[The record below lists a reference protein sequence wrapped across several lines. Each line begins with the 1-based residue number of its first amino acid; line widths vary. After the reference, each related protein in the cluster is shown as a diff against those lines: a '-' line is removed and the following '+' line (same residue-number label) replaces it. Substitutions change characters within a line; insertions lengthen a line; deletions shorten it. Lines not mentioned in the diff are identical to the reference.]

1 MAKEESLL
9 EKGLYFLTALVINLI
24 LFTLLSTYLLFARL
38 SHEVNKPITL
48 LLEEIPREEKVIF
61 DRKEQRV
68 EGIKENLKKDK
79 KVIFEKREQRVGGTK
94 ENLKKDKGVK
104 PVPSLPPVETKS
116 GDVPI
121 ASKETTEESI
131 LSEIEKKVKNQ
142 KPEIIQS
149 KPNVSESFGELS
161 GVVSGSG
168 VDLTKSVTRK
178 ILYIP
183 PFPQLRATELPS
195 TFQAK
200 LWVEPSGRVSKV
212 EVLKR
217 SGVPE
222 IDSALVQ
229 LLKGV
234 KFEPIEGN
242 IIQTGIITFRF
253 KGGEG

>member
-1 MAKEESLL
+1 MTKEESLL

-24 LFTLLSTYLLFARL
+24 LFTLLSTYLLFTRF
-38 SHEVNKPITL
+38 SYEVSRPITL
-48 LLEEIPREEKVIF
+48 LLEETPREERVIF
-61 DRKEQRV
+61 KKRTQRAG
-68 EGIKENLKKDK
+68 GIKEKL
-79 KVIFEKREQRVGGTK
+79 EKAKGG
-94 ENLKKDKGVK
+94 K
-104 PVPSLPPVETKS
+104 PIPSLPPVATKS
-116 GDVPI
+116 GDIPV
-121 ASKETTEESI
+121 ASKEASEKSI
-131 LSEIEKKVKNQ
+131 LSEIERKVKSQ
-142 KPEIIQS
+142 KAEATQD
-149 KPNVSESFGELS
+149 KPTVSESFGELS

-168 VDLTKSVTRK
+168 VDLAKGATRK

-200 LWVEPSGRVSKV
+200 LWVEPSGRVAKV

-222 IDSALVQ
+222 IDSVLVQ
-229 LLKGV
+229 ILMGI

-253 KGGEG
+253 KGG

>member
-1 MAKEESLL
+1 MEKEESLL
-9 EKGLYFLTALVINLI
+9 EKGLYFLNALVINLI
-24 LFTLLSTYLLFARL
+24 LFTLLSAYLLFARL
-38 SHEVNKPITL
+38 SYEVNRPITL
-48 LLEEIPREEKVIF
+48 LLEELPREEKVTF
-61 DRKEQRV
+61 EKRGQRV
-68 EGIKENLKKDK
+68 GGIKENLKKAK
-79 KVIFEKREQRVGGTK
+79 GG
-94 ENLKKDKGVK
+94 K
-104 PVPSLPPVETKS
+104 PVPSLPPVATKS

-121 ASKETTEESI
+121 APKETTEESI
-131 LSEIEKKVKNQ
+131 LSEIERKVKSQ
-142 KPEIIQS
+142 KAETTQG

-168 VDLTKSVTRK
+168 VDLAKGATRK

-183 PFPQLRATELPS
+183 PFPKLRATELPS

-200 LWVEPSGRVSKV
+200 LWVEPSGRVSRV

-229 LLKGV
+229 FLRSI

-253 KGGEG
+253 KGG

>member
-1 MAKEESLL
+1 MTKEESLL
-9 EKGLYFLTALVINLI
+9 EKALYFLTALVINLI
-24 LFTLLSTYLLFARL
+24 LFTLLSTYLLITKL

-48 LLEEIPREEKVIF
+48 LLEEMSREEKVIF
-61 DRKEQRV
+61 EKRTLRAGE
-68 EGIKENLKKDK
+68 IKEKLE
-79 KVIFEKREQRVGGTK
+79 KVK
-94 ENLKKDKGVK
+94 EGK
-104 PVPSLPPVETKS
+104 PVPSPPVVTKS
-116 GDVPI
+116 GDIPV
-121 ASKETTEESI
+121 ASKETAETSI
-131 LSEIEKKVKNQ
+131 LSEIERKVKSQ
-142 KPEIIQS
+142 KAEATQGEPTY
-149 KPNVSESFGELS
+149 SESFSEIS

-168 VDLTKSVTRK
+168 VDLAKGATRK

-229 LLKGV
+229 FLRSIR
-234 KFEPIEGN
+234 FEPIEVN

-253 KGGEG
+253 KGG

>member
-24 LFTLLSTYLLFARL
+24 LFTLLSAYLLLARL
-38 SHEVNKPITL
+38 SYEVNRPITL
-48 LLEEIPREEKVIF
+48 LLKEIPREEKVT
-61 DRKEQRV
+61 
-68 EGIKENLKKDK
+68 
-79 KVIFEKREQRVGGTK
+79 FEKRGQRVGGIK

-104 PVPSLPPVETKS
+104 PVPSLPPVATKS

-121 ASKETTEESI
+121 ASKETAEESI
-131 LSEIEKKVKNQ
+131 LSEIEKKVKSQ
-142 KPEIIQS
+142 KAEITQG

-168 VDLTKSVTRK
+168 VDLAKGATRK

-183 PFPQLRATELPS
+183 PFPKLRATELPS

-200 LWVEPSGRVSKV
+200 LWVEPSGRVAKV

-242 IIQTGIITFRF
+242 IIQTGVITFRF
-253 KGGEG
+253 KGG

>member
-1 MAKEESLL
+1 MEKEESFL

-24 LFTLLSTYLLFARL
+24 LFTLLSAYLLFTRL
-38 SHEVNKPITL
+38 SYEVNRPITL
-48 LLEEIPREEKVIF
+48 LLEEVPREEKVIF
-61 DRKEQRV
+61 
-68 EGIKENLKKDK
+68 
-79 KVIFEKREQRVGGTK
+79 EKRTQRAGGTK
-94 ENLKKDKGVK
+94 EKLGSDKGGM
-104 PVPSLPPVETKS
+104 PAPSLPPVATKS

-131 LSEIEKKVKNQ
+131 LSEIEKKVRSQ
-142 KPEIIQS
+142 KAEITQG
-149 KPNVSESFGELS
+149 KPTVSESFGELS

-168 VDLTKSVTRK
+168 VDLTKSATRK

-183 PFPQLRATELPS
+183 PFPKFRATELPS

-229 LLKGV
+229 LLRGI

-253 KGGEG
+253 KGG

>member
-24 LFTLLSTYLLFARL
+24 LFTLLSAYLLFARL
-38 SHEVNKPITL
+38 SHEVNRPITL

-61 DRKEQRV
+61 EKRTQRAG
-68 EGIKENLKKDK
+68 GIKENLKKDK
-79 KVIFEKREQRVGGTK
+79 GG
-94 ENLKKDKGVK
+94 K

-121 ASKETTEESI
+121 APQETAEESI
-131 LSEIEKKVKNQ
+131 LSEIERKVKNQ
-142 KPEIIQS
+142 KAEITQG

-168 VDLTKSVTRK
+168 VDLAKSATRK

-183 PFPQLRATELPS
+183 PFPKLRATELPS

>member
-24 LFTLLSTYLLFARL
+24 LFTLLSAYLLFARL
-38 SHEVNKPITL
+38 SHEVNRPITL

-61 DRKEQRV
+61 EKRTQRAG
-68 EGIKENLKKDK
+68 GIKENLKKDK
-79 KVIFEKREQRVGGTK
+79 GG
-94 ENLKKDKGVK
+94 K

-121 ASKETTEESI
+121 APQETAEESI
-131 LSEIEKKVKNQ
+131 LSEIERKVKNQ
-142 KPEIIQS
+142 KAEITQG

-161 GVVSGSG
+161 GVVSGRG
-168 VDLTKSVTRK
+168 VDLAKSATRK

-183 PFPQLRATELPS
+183 PFPKLRATELPS

-229 LLKGV
+229 FLRSI

>member
-24 LFTLLSTYLLFARL
+24 LFTLLSAYLLLARL
-38 SHEVNKPITL
+38 SYEVSRPITL
-48 LLEEIPREEKVIF
+48 LLKEIPREEKVAF
-61 DRKEQRV
+61 EKRGQRV
-68 EGIKENLKKDK
+68 GGIKENLKKDK
-79 KVIFEKREQRVGGTK
+79 G
-94 ENLKKDKGVK
+94 DK
-104 PVPSLPPVETKS
+104 PVPSLPPVATKS

-131 LSEIEKKVKNQ
+131 LSEIERKVKSQ
-142 KPEIIQS
+142 KAEATQG
-149 KPNVSESFGELS
+149 KPTVSESFGELS

-168 VDLTKSVTRK
+168 VGFTKSATRK

-200 LWVEPSGRVSKV
+200 LWVEPSGSISKV
-212 EVLKR
+212 DVLKR

-253 KGGEG
+253 KGG

>member
-1 MAKEESLL
+1 MAKGESLL

-24 LFTLLSTYLLFARL
+24 LFTLLSAYLLFARL
-38 SHEVNKPITL
+38 SYEVNRPITL
-48 LLEEIPREEKVIF
+48 LLEEMPREEKVIF
-61 DRKEQRV
+61 EKRTQRV
-68 EGIKENLKKDK
+68 GGIKENLKKDK
-79 KVIFEKREQRVGGTK
+79 GG
-94 ENLKKDKGVK
+94 K

-121 ASKETTEESI
+121 APQETTEESI
-131 LSEIEKKVKNQ
+131 LSEIEKKVKDQ
-142 KPEIIQS
+142 KAEITQG
-149 KPNVSESFGELS
+149 KPNVSESFGEIS

-168 VDLTKSVTRK
+168 VGLTKSATRK

-183 PFPQLRATELPS
+183 PFPKLRATELPS
-195 TFQAK
+195 AFQAK
-200 LWVEPSGRVSKV
+200 LWVEPSGSVSKV

-229 LLKGV
+229 LLRGI

>member
-24 LFTLLSTYLLFARL
+24 LFTLLSTYLLFTKL
-38 SHEVNKPITL
+38 SYEVSRPITI
-48 LLEEIPREEKVIF
+48 LLEETSLLEEVPREEKVIF
-61 DRKEQRV
+61 EKKTQRAG
-68 EGIKENLKKDK
+68 GIKEKL
-79 KVIFEKREQRVGGTK
+79 EKA
-94 ENLKKDKGVK
+94 KGDK
-104 PVPSLPPVETKS
+104 PVPSLLPVATKS
-116 GDVPI
+116 GDVSV

-131 LSEIEKKVKNQ
+131 LSEIERKVKSRKVEATHG
-142 KPEIIQS
+142 KPT
-149 KPNVSESFGELS
+149 VSESFGELS

-168 VDLTKSVTRK
+168 VDLTKSATRK

-229 LLKGV
+229 FLRSI

-253 KGGEG
+253 KGG

>member
-1 MAKEESLL
+1 MTKEDSLL

-24 LFTLLSTYLLFARL
+24 LFTLLSAYLLFARL
-38 SHEVNKPITL
+38 SYEVNRPITL
-48 LLEEIPREEKVIF
+48 LLEEMPLWKEIHREEKVIF
-61 DRKEQRV
+61 EKRTQRAG
-68 EGIKENLKKDK
+68 GIKEKL
-79 KVIFEKREQRVGGTK
+79 EKAK
-94 ENLKKDKGVK
+94 EGK
-104 PVPSLPPVETKS
+104 PVPSLPPVATKS

-121 ASKETTEESI
+121 ASEETTETSI
-131 LSEIEKKVKNQ
+131 LSEIERKIKSQ
-142 KPEIIQS
+142 KAEATQG

-168 VDLTKSVTRK
+168 VDLAKGATRK
-178 ILYIP
+178 ILYVP

-222 IDSALVQ
+222 IDSALVEF
-229 LLKGV
+229 LRSI

-253 KGGEG
+253 KGG

>member
-9 EKGLYFLTALVINLI
+9 EKVLYFLTALVINLI
-24 LFTLLSTYLLFARL
+24 LFTLLSAYLLFARL
-38 SHEVNKPITL
+38 RDEVNRPITL
-48 LLEEIPREEKVIF
+48 LLEEIPREEKVT
-61 DRKEQRV
+61 
-68 EGIKENLKKDK
+68 
-79 KVIFEKREQRVGGTK
+79 FEKRGQRVGGIK
-94 ENLKKDKGVK
+94 EKPEKDKGVK

-121 ASKETTEESI
+121 APQETTEESI

-142 KPEIIQS
+142 KPEITQG
-149 KPNVSESFGELS
+149 KPNVSESLGEIS
-161 GVVSGSG
+161 GVVSRSG
-168 VDLTKSVTRK
+168 VDLAKSATRK

-183 PFPQLRATELPS
+183 PFPKFRATELPS

-200 LWVEPSGRVSKV
+200 LWVEPSGSVSKV

-229 LLKGV
+229 LLRGI

-253 KGGEG
+253 KGG

>member
-1 MAKEESLL
+1 MVKEESLL
-9 EKGLYFLTALVINLI
+9 EKVLYFLTALVINLI
-24 LFTLLSTYLLFARL
+24 LFTLLSAYLLFARL
-38 SHEVNKPITL
+38 RDEVNRPITL
-48 LLEEIPREEKVIF
+48 LLEEIPREEKVT
-61 DRKEQRV
+61 
-68 EGIKENLKKDK
+68 
-79 KVIFEKREQRVGGTK
+79 FEKRGQRVGGIK
-94 ENLKKDKGVK
+94 EKPEKDKGVK

-121 ASKETTEESI
+121 APQETTEESI

-142 KPEIIQS
+142 KPEITQG

-161 GVVSGSG
+161 GVVSRSG
-168 VDLTKSVTRK
+168 VDLAKSATRK

-183 PFPQLRATELPS
+183 PFPKFRATELPS

-200 LWVEPSGRVSKV
+200 LWVEPSGSVSKV

-229 LLKGV
+229 LLRGI

-253 KGGEG
+253 KGG

>member
-24 LFTLLSTYLLFARL
+24 LFTLLSTYLLFTRL
-38 SHEVNKPITL
+38 SYEVSKPITL
-48 LLEEIPREEKVIF
+48 LLEEMPREEKVIF
-61 DRKEQRV
+61 EKRTQRAG
-68 EGIKENLKKDK
+68 GIKEKLQKA
-79 KVIFEKREQRVGGTK
+79 K
-94 ENLKKDKGVK
+94 EGK
-104 PVPSLPPVETKS
+104 PVPSLPSVATKS
-116 GDVPI
+116 GDVPV
-121 ASKETTEESI
+121 ASKETTETSI
-131 LSEIEKKVKNQ
+131 LSEIERKVKSQ
-142 KPEIIQS
+142 KAEATQS
-149 KPNVSESFGELS
+149 KPNVSESLGELS

-168 VDLTKSVTRK
+168 VDLAKSATRK

-200 LWVEPSGRVSKV
+200 LWVEPSGSVSKV

-222 IDSALVQ
+222 IDNALVQ
-229 LLKGV
+229 LLRGI

-253 KGGEG
+253 KGG

>member
-24 LFTLLSTYLLFARL
+24 LFTLLSAYLLFTRL
-38 SHEVNKPITL
+38 SYEVSRPITL
-48 LLEEIPREEKVIF
+48 LLEETPLLKEIPREEKVIF
-61 DRKEQRV
+61 
-68 EGIKENLKKDK
+68 
-79 KVIFEKREQRVGGTK
+79 EKRTQRAGGTK
-94 ENLKKDKGVK
+94 EKLERDKVVK
-104 PVPSLPPVETKS
+104 PVPSLPSVAAKS
-116 GDVPI
+116 GDVPV

-131 LSEIEKKVKNQ
+131 LSEIEKKVKSQ
-142 KPEIIQS
+142 KAEATQG

-168 VDLTKSVTRK
+168 VDLTKSATRK

-183 PFPQLRATELPS
+183 PFPKLRATELPS

-200 LWVEPSGRVSKV
+200 LWVEPSGRVAKV

-229 LLKGV
+229 LLRGI

-253 KGGEG
+253 KGG

>member
-1 MAKEESLL
+1 MAKEDSLL
-9 EKGLYFLTALVINLI
+9 EKGLYFLTALVINII
-24 LFTLLSTYLLFARL
+24 LFTLLSAYLLFARL
-38 SHEVNKPITL
+38 SYEVNKPITL

-61 DRKEQRV
+61 
-68 EGIKENLKKDK
+68 
-79 KVIFEKREQRVGGTK
+79 EKRTQRAGGTK
-94 ENLKKDKGVK
+94 EKLERDKGGK
-104 PVPSLPPVETKS
+104 PVPSLPPVATKS

-121 ASKETTEESI
+121 TPKETTEESI

-142 KPEIIQS
+142 KAEITQG
-149 KPNVSESFGELS
+149 KPNVSESLGELS
-161 GVVSGSG
+161 GVVSRSG
-168 VDLTKSVTRK
+168 VDLTKSATRK

-183 PFPQLRATELPS
+183 PFPKLRATELPS

-200 LWVEPSGRVSKV
+200 LWVEPSGRVSRV

-229 LLKGV
+229 LLRGI

>member
-1 MAKEESLL
+1 MAKEES
-9 EKGLYFLTALVINLI
+9 
-24 LFTLLSTYLLFARL
+24 
-38 SHEVNKPITL
+38 
-48 LLEEIPREEKVIF
+48 
-61 DRKEQRV
+61 Q
-68 EGIKENLKKDK
+68 
-79 KVIFEKREQRVGGTK
+79 
-94 ENLKKDKGVK
+94 
-104 PVPSLPPVETKS
+104 
-116 GDVPI
+116 
-121 ASKETTEESI
+121 
-131 LSEIEKKVKNQ
+131 
-142 KPEIIQS
+142 
-149 KPNVSESFGELS
+149 PNVSESLGELS

-168 VDLTKSVTRK
+168 VGFTKSATRK

-183 PFPQLRATELPS
+183 PFPKFRATELPS

-200 LWVEPSGRVSKV
+200 LWVEPSGKVSKV

-229 LLKGV
+229 LLRGI

>member
-1 MAKEESLL
+1 MEKEESLL

-24 LFTLLSTYLLFARL
+24 FFTLLSTYLLFARH
-38 SHEVNKPITL
+38 SYEVSRPITL

-61 DRKEQRV
+61 EKRTQRAG
-68 EGIKENLKKDK
+68 GIKEKL
-79 KVIFEKREQRVGGTK
+79 EKA
-94 ENLKKDKGVK
+94 KGNK
-104 PVPSLPPVETKS
+104 PVSSLPSVVTKS
-116 GDVPI
+116 GDVSI
-121 ASKETTEESI
+121 ASKETSEESI
-131 LSEIEKKVKNQ
+131 LSEIERKVKSQ
-142 KPEIIQS
+142 KAEATQG
-149 KPNVSESFGELS
+149 KPTVSESFGELS

-168 VDLTKSVTRK
+168 VDLAKSATRK

-183 PFPQLRATELPS
+183 PFPHLRATELPS

-200 LWVEPSGRVSKV
+200 LWVEPSGRVAKV

-222 IDSALVQ
+222 IDNALVQ
-229 LLKGV
+229 FLKSI

-253 KGGEG
+253 KGG

>member
-1 MAKEESLL
+1 MTKEESLL

-24 LFTLLSTYLLFARL
+24 LFTLLSTYLLFTKH
-38 SHEVNKPITL
+38 SYEVSRPITL
-48 LLEEIPREEKVIF
+48 LLEETPLLKEVPREEKVIF
-61 DRKEQRV
+61 
-68 EGIKENLKKDK
+68 
-79 KVIFEKREQRVGGTK
+79 EKRTQRAGGTK
-94 ENLKKDKGVK
+94 EKLEKAKGGK
-104 PVPSLPPVETKS
+104 PAPSLPPVATKS
-116 GDVPI
+116 GDVPV
-121 ASKETTEESI
+121 ASKETAETSL
-131 LSEIEKKVKNQ
+131 LSEIERKVKSQ
-142 KPEIIQS
+142 KAEATQGKPTVS
-149 KPNVSESFGELS
+149 KSFGELS

-168 VDLTKSVTRK
+168 VDLAKSTTRR

-229 LLKGV
+229 FLRSI

-253 KGGEG
+253 KGG

>member
-24 LFTLLSTYLLFARL
+24 LFTLLSAYLLLARL
-38 SHEVNKPITL
+38 SYEVNKPITL
-48 LLEEIPREEKVIF
+48 LLKEIPREEKVAF
-61 DRKEQRV
+61 EKRGQRV
-68 EGIKENLKKDK
+68 GGIKENLKKDK
-79 KVIFEKREQRVGGTK
+79 G
-94 ENLKKDKGVK
+94 DK
-104 PVPSLPPVETKS
+104 PVPSLPPVATKS

-142 KPEIIQS
+142 KAEITQG

-168 VDLTKSVTRK
+168 VGFTKSATRK

-229 LLKGV
+229 FLRSI

-242 IIQTGIITFRF
+242 IIQTGINL
-253 KGGEG
+253 

>member
-9 EKGLYFLTALVINLI
+9 EKGLYFLTALVINII
-24 LFTLLSTYLLFARL
+24 LFTLLSAYLLFARL
-38 SHEVNKPITL
+38 SYEVNKPITL

-61 DRKEQRV
+61 
-68 EGIKENLKKDK
+68 
-79 KVIFEKREQRVGGTK
+79 EKRTQRAGGIK

-104 PVPSLPPVETKS
+104 PVPSLPPVATKS

-121 ASKETTEESI
+121 ASKETAEESI

-142 KPEIIQS
+142 KAEITQS
-149 KPNVSESFGELS
+149 KPNVSEILGEIS

-168 VDLTKSVTRK
+168 VGFTKSATRK

-183 PFPQLRATELPS
+183 PFSKLRATELPS

-229 LLKGV
+229 LLRGI

>member
-24 LFTLLSTYLLFARL
+24 LFTLLSAYLLLARL
-38 SHEVNKPITL
+38 SYEVSRPITL
-48 LLEEIPREEKVIF
+48 LLKEIPREEKVAF
-61 DRKEQRV
+61 EKRGQRV
-68 EGIKENLKKDK
+68 GGIKENLKKDK
-79 KVIFEKREQRVGGTK
+79 G
-94 ENLKKDKGVK
+94 DK
-104 PVPSLPPVETKS
+104 PVPSLPPVATKS

-142 KPEIIQS
+142 KAEITQG

-168 VDLTKSVTRK
+168 VDLTKSATRK

-200 LWVEPSGRVSKV
+200 LWVEPSGSISKV
-212 EVLKR
+212 DVLKR

-229 LLKGV
+229 LLRSIR
-234 KFEPIEGN
+234 FEPIEGN

-253 KGGEG
+253 KGG

>member
-9 EKGLYFLTALVINLI
+9 EKGLYFLTALVINII
-24 LFTLLSTYLLFARL
+24 LFTLLSAYLLFARL
-38 SHEVNKPITL
+38 SYEVNKPITL

-61 DRKEQRV
+61 
-68 EGIKENLKKDK
+68 
-79 KVIFEKREQRVGGTK
+79 EKRTQRAGGTK
-94 ENLKKDKGVK
+94 EKLERDKGGK
-104 PVPSLPPVETKS
+104 PVPSLPPVATKG

-121 ASKETTEESI
+121 ASKETAEESI
-131 LSEIEKKVKNQ
+131 LSEIEKKVKSQ
-142 KPEIIQS
+142 KAETTQG
-149 KPNVSESFGELS
+149 KPNVSESLGELS

-168 VDLTKSVTRK
+168 VDLTKSATRK

-183 PFPQLRATELPS
+183 PFPKLRATELPS

-229 LLKGV
+229 LLRGI

>member
-1 MAKEESLL
+1 MAKDESLL

-24 LFTLLSTYLLFARL
+24 LFTLLSAYLLFARL
-38 SHEVNKPITL
+38 SYEVNKPITL

-61 DRKEQRV
+61 
-68 EGIKENLKKDK
+68 
-79 KVIFEKREQRVGGTK
+79 EKRTQRAGGIK

-104 PVPSLPPVETKS
+104 PVPSLPPVATKS

-121 ASKETTEESI
+121 ASKETAEESI

-142 KPEIIQS
+142 KAEITQS
-149 KPNVSESFGELS
+149 KPNVSEILGEIS

-168 VDLTKSVTRK
+168 VGFTKSATRK

-183 PFPQLRATELPS
+183 PFSKLRATELPY

-229 LLKGV
+229 LLRGI

>member
-9 EKGLYFLTALVINLI
+9 EKGLYFLIALVINLI
-24 LFTLLSTYLLFARL
+24 LFTLLSAYLLITRL
-38 SHEVNKPITL
+38 SYEENKPITL
-48 LLEEIPREEKVIF
+48 LLEETPLLKEKPREEKVIF
-61 DRKEQRV
+61 EKRTQRAG
-68 EGIKENLKKDK
+68 GIKERLEEAK
-79 KVIFEKREQRVGGTK
+79 GGK
-94 ENLKKDKGVK
+94 S
-104 PVPSLPPVETKS
+104 VPSLPPVAAKS
-116 GDVPI
+116 GDVPVV
-121 ASKETTEESI
+121 SKETTETSI
-131 LSEIEKKVKNQ
+131 LSEIEKKVKSQ
-142 KPEIIQS
+142 KAEITQG

-168 VDLTKSVTRK
+168 VDLGKSATRK
-178 ILYIP
+178 ILYLP

-200 LWVEPSGRVSKV
+200 LWVEPSGRVAKV

-229 LLKGV
+229 FLRSIR
-234 KFEPIEGN
+234 FEPIEGN

-253 KGGEG
+253 KGG

>member
-24 LFTLLSTYLLFARL
+24 LFTLLSAYLLFARL
-38 SHEVNKPITL
+38 SYEVNRPITL
-48 LLEEIPREEKVIF
+48 LLKEIPREEKVTF
-61 DRKEQRV
+61 Q
-68 EGIKENLKKDK
+68 
-79 KVIFEKREQRVGGTK
+79 KRGQRVGGIK

-104 PVPSLPPVETKS
+104 PVPSLPPVATKS

-121 ASKETTEESI
+121 APKETAEESI
-131 LSEIEKKVKNQ
+131 LSEIEKKVKSQ
-142 KPEIIQS
+142 KAEITQG

-161 GVVSGSG
+161 GVVSRSG
-168 VDLTKSVTRK
+168 VDLTKSATRK

-183 PFPQLRATELPS
+183 PFPKLRATELPS

-200 LWVEPSGRVSKV
+200 LWVEPSGSVSKV

-222 IDSALVQ
+222 IDNALVQ
-229 LLKGV
+229 LLRGI

-253 KGGEG
+253 KGG

>member
-1 MAKEESLL
+1 MEKEESLL

-24 LFTLLSTYLLFARL
+24 LFTLLSTYLLFKRL

-48 LLEEIPREEKVIF
+48 LLEEMPKEE
-61 DRKEQRV
+61 
-68 EGIKENLKKDK
+68 
-79 KVIFEKREQRVGGTK
+79 KVIFEKRTQRAGGTK
-94 ENLKKDKGVK
+94 EKLEKAKGGK
-104 PVPSLPPVETKS
+104 PVPSLPPVATKS

-121 ASKETTEESI
+121 ASKETAEESI
-131 LSEIEKKVKNQ
+131 LSEIERKVKSQ
-142 KPEIIQS
+142 KAEITQG
-149 KPNVSESFGELS
+149 KPNVSENFGELS

-168 VDLTKSVTRK
+168 VDLAKGATRK

-183 PFPQLRATELPS
+183 PFPKLRATELPS

-200 LWVEPSGRVSKV
+200 LWVEPSGRVVKV

-229 LLKGV
+229 FLRSIR
-234 KFEPIEGN
+234 FEPIEGN

>member
-24 LFTLLSTYLLFARL
+24 LFTLLSAYLLFARL
-38 SHEVNKPITL
+38 SHEVNRPITL

-61 DRKEQRV
+61 
-68 EGIKENLKKDK
+68 
-79 KVIFEKREQRVGGTK
+79 EKRTKRVGGTK
-94 ENLKKDKGVK
+94 ENLKKDKGGK
-104 PVPSLPPVETKS
+104 PAPSLPPVETKS

-121 ASKETTEESI
+121 APQETAEESI

-142 KPEIIQS
+142 KAEITQG

-168 VDLTKSVTRK
+168 VGFTKSATRK
-178 ILYIP
+178 LLYVP
-183 PFPQLRATELPS
+183 PFPKLRATELPS

-200 LWVEPSGRVSKV
+200 LWVEPSGSVSKV

-229 LLKGV
+229 FLRSI